1 MDHQL
6 MNFNI
11 PTRLKRDLDLL
22 ARYKHVSRTSILNGL
37 LADYCRAE
45 LRHLED
51 CNRLRSLVRSMSAS
65 VTKTEQKV
73 EHEEPVNPMFDYG
86 DDIEEQFSPFR

>member
-1 MDHQL
+1 

-37 LADYCRAE
+37 LTDYCREE
-45 LRHLED
+45 LKHLED
-51 CNRLRSLVRSMSAS
+51 CNRLRSLVQSMSAP
-65 VTKTEQKV
+65 VTKVQQKF

-86 DDIEEQFSPFR
+86 GDTEEEFSPFI